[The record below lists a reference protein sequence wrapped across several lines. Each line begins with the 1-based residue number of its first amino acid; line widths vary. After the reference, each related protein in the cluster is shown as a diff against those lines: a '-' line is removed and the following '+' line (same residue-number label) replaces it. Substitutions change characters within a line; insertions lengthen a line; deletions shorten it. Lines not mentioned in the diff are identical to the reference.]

1 MTDDVYT
8 IYLISFLVFIA
19 VITLIEGA
27 YLLWRALHEEG
38 MVKMSRRLKSLSA
51 GGESHRN
58 VVDILKRREMS
69 GIPFINRILIAI
81 PRLHSLDR
89 MIEQSGVEM
98 SVSRFLA
105 IQLVFVGLFMLLF
118 ALLLNLAIFVALP
131 FSLFLGM
138 GVPLLTLMKLRSNRS
153 KLFSTQLPDT
163 LDYIA
168 RSLRAG
174 NPFSASL
181 KSVSNEMPD
190 PIGTEFGIT
199 FEEMNYGLEFEEAM
213 VNLGKRTGSEE
224 MNYFI
229 TAVLIQRTTGGNLAD
244 MLNNLAEVMRAR
256 ASTYREIDILAAE
269 MKISANVLI
278 GLPFLVAGVLYVGSP
293 GYLDV
298 LFETVFGNFL
308 ILLQLILIAIGYF
321 TIRKMIHFR
330 V

>member
-8 IYLISFLVFIA
+8 VYLISFLVFIA

-27 YLLWRALHEEG
+27 YMLWRALHDEG

-51 GGESHRN
+51 GGERHRD

-69 GIPFINRILIAI
+69 GIPFINRVLIAI
-81 PRLHSLDR
+81 PRLHALDR
-89 MIEQSGVEM
+89 ALEQSGVEM
-98 SVSRFLA
+98 SVSRFLL
-105 IQLVFVGLFMLLF
+105 IQLASTGLFVLF
-118 ALLLNLAIFVALP
+118 FSLLLNLIIYLAVP
-131 FSLFLGM
+131 FGLLLGFGIPSLA
-138 GVPLLTLMKLRSNRS
+138 LMKMRANRAR
-153 KLFSTQLPDT
+153 LFTTQLPDT

-181 KSVSNEMPD
+181 KSVSKEMPD
-190 PIGTEFGIT
+190 PIGIEFGIT

-213 VNLGKRTGSEE
+213 VNMGKRTGSEE

-269 MKISANVLI
+269 MKMSANVLI
-278 GLPFLVAGVLYVGSP
+278 LLPFLVAAVLFFGSP

-308 ILLQLILIAIGYF
+308 ILVQLMLIALGYYV
-321 TIRKMIHFR
+321 IRKMIHFR

>member
-1 MTDDVYT
+1 MNDDVYS

-27 YLLWRALHEEG
+27 YLLWRAMREEG
-38 MVKMSRRLKSLSA
+38 VVKMSRRLKSLSA

-69 GIPFINRILIAI
+69 GLPFINRMLVAI
-81 PRLHSLDR
+81 PRMHALDR
-89 MIEQSGVEM
+89 MLEQSGVEM
-98 SVSRFLA
+98 SVSRFLLIELA
-105 IQLVFVGLFMLLF
+105 CSAVLTLVFSLLIGMIIYLALPLGLLLGFAVPLF
-118 ALLLNLAIFVALP
+118 AL
-131 FSLFLGM
+131 M
-138 GVPLLTLMKLRSNRS
+138 RMRDNRS
-153 KLFSTQLPDT
+153 RLFSTQLPDT

-174 NPFSASL
+174 NPFTASL
-181 KSVSNEMPD
+181 KSVANEMPD
-190 PIGTEFGIT
+190 PIGAEFGIT

-213 VNLGKRTGSEE
+213 LNLGKRTGSDE

-244 MLNNLAEVMRAR
+244 MLNNLAVVMRAR

-269 MKISANVLI
+269 NKMSANVLI
-278 GLPFLVAGVLYVGSP
+278 GLPFIVAGVISIANP
-293 GYLDV
+293 GYLNV
-298 LFETVFGNFL
+298 LFETTLGNIL
-308 ILLQLILIAIGYF
+308 ILVQLTFVALGYF
-321 TIRKMIHFR
+321 VIRKMIHFR